1 RLTFKGLRHKD
12 KDRVISPHPKDKA
25 RMVNWFV
32 DALNHTKGYAF
43 RASPAIL
50 SIRAMPFCLN

>member
-1 RLTFKGLRHKD
+1 M
-12 KDRVISPHPKDKA
+12 A
-25 RMVNWFV
+25 NWFV